1 MAPNTKE
8 MICFLV
14 DGVILIVSQVAT
26 SMTELIS
33 FFQ

>member
-1 MAPNTKE
+1 MAPNTEE

-14 DGVILIVSQVAT
+14 DGVILIVSQVA
-26 SMTELIS
+26 SYMTDLIS